1 MKILKFIL
9 IFIAAC
15 VVGFGIGAAIAI
27 LFTDTTF
34 SEFGSKLTNLKV
46 GEILIAIGCGMLCV
60 IGSAILL
67 IIAHEAGHLVFGLMT
82 GYKFVSFRIL
92 NFTFIKINGKIKVKR
107 YSITGTGGQ
116 CLLSPPDLS
125 LKEIPVFWY
134 NAGGIIVNLIILV
147 ALLPLM
153 WIVKNPLASECLFVA
168 IAVDAIMLLLNGIPI
183 KVGGLNNDGYNIIQL
198 RKNLTAKRGMVMQLR
213 ANALIQ
219 EGVRPKD
226 MPSEWFSMPENINY
240 KNALETAIPLMSAS
254 RLVDMERWDEA
265 EREFETLYNHKE
277 ETIQVYANEITCEL
291 AFIYLVKGKLEEA
304 RKLLDKPIMKYVE
317 MYSKMMSGKGRLLFA
332 KALYMDNDREKADKI
347 YRKILDKRSEYL
359 LQGEVESDLAIMKSL
374 LKSVDDH

>member
-1 MKILKFIL
+1 M
-9 IFIAAC
+9 
-15 VVGFGIGAAIAI
+15 
-27 LFTDTTF
+27 
-34 SEFGSKLTNLKV
+34 
-46 GEILIAIGCGMLCV
+46 
-60 IGSAILL
+60 
-67 IIAHEAGHLVFGLMT
+67 
-82 GYKFVSFRIL
+82 

-198 RKNLTAKRGMVMQLR
+198 RKNLKAKRGMVMQLR

-226 MPSEWFSMPENINY
+226 MPSEWFSIPENINY

-254 RLVDMERWDEA
+254 RLVDMERWNEA

-277 ETIQVYANEITCEL
+277 EMIQVYANEITCEL

-332 KALYMDNDREKADKI
+332 IALYMDNDREKADKI
-347 YRKILDKRSEYL
+347 YREILDIRSEYL